1 MYISK
6 VIKKIGNCT
15 VFPRTIK
22 LIQNTIVINYKFLSN
37 PFNLQISVKFIYQ
50 NHIIFKEFILK
61 VKKNLE
67 LNFHIELEGGNHAY
81 IFFNVFVQFYLGII
95 WIFLLQ
101 TWFSTLTLFHF
112 RIISCINN
120 NYFKYIMVLNIFWG
134 PDT

>member
-37 PFNLQISVKFIYQ
+37 PSNLQVSFPVKFIYQ
-50 NHIIFKEFILK
+50 NHIIFKELILK

-67 LNFHIELEGGNHAY
+67 LNFHIELEGENHAY
-81 IFFNVFVQFYLGII
+81 FF
-95 WIFLLQ
+95 
-101 TWFSTLTLFHF
+101 
-112 RIISCINN
+112 
-120 NYFKYIMVLNIFWG
+120 
-134 PDT
+134 